1 MMQVIKRDGKHET
14 ISFDKI
20 TKRISDLCF
29 ELEHVDPLLIAK
41 DTINGIFDGIKT
53 VDLDILSADIC
64 ATKAHHH
71 PEYNKLG
78 GRILVSNIIKTTLE
92 KYIDV
97 VQQQYDA
104 GIISEDFYKFVS
116 SNEDEIQKM
125 FNYQRDYLFDYF
137 AIKTLERSYLF
148 KINGKIVERPQHM
161 WMRVAIQVHGLINQ
175 ENQLSL
181 LKETYDLLSTLYFT
195 HATPTLFN
203 SGTNKP
209 QLSSCYLFSCEDNL
223 EDIFKMIS
231 DVAKISKW
239 AGGIGLSLS
248 TIRAKGSMIKGT
260 NGKSE
265 GIIPLCK
272 TLEMVGRYINQ
283 GGKRQGSIACFCKDT
298 EIFTINEGVKKI
310 QDIKLGDLVVTHKN
324 RVRPVKQFHEN
335 LLGDRKIYKLEVEK
349 NKDVYVTGNH
359 KFWSFHTKKYKD
371 NKLSVGWNSI
381 EELKNIM
388 DSKETTRQSCYISYP
403 SDNGLE
409 NKNNKIDVLDYKNI
423 ILNEQVKELEIIDE
437 KVIAISKSGNKKIAK
452 SQSVNRFWNITEDF
466 ANLIG
471 IWLGD
476 GHIKKCNGKILGIGF
491 TVYKH
496 NINELNYIIKN
507 CQEIFGCNI
516 TQYKSKNNNCINV
529 QVNSHMIGA
538 IFMELFGSGFG
549 GKKLANMCFEWSK
562 KMIYCLM
569 AGLITTDGHI
579 TKKCNVTL
587 SLSNQKLMN
596 ELYHLC
602 RNTGIDVSFVKCNLQ
617 KGQTTESYTMSIP
630 LIKEILDNTYKY
642 YTDDRYQKC
651 YERIENEK
659 DKKIDTFLKIISITE
674 TDRKDEFVYTL
685 GVEEDHSYTV
695 EGLLAQNC
703 YLEPWHADIYAF
715 IELRK
720 NTGDENLRSRDLFI
734 ALWVPD
740 LFMKRVHEDGDW
752 TLMCPDE
759 CKGLVDSYGEEFEQL
774 YTSYEKDNKGR
785 KKVKARDLWNHILE
799 SQIETGMPY
808 ISYKDTVNR
817 KSMQKQLGVIRNSN
831 LCVAPETMILT
842 KEGYYPIQ
850 SLENKEV
857 KVWNGF
863 EYSDTTIYKTGE
875 NQSLV
880 TVTFSNGSSLDCTP
894 YHKFYI
900 DNGGINADLVKAED
914 LKKGMKLI
922 DCKFPVITD
931 CNENDEKEDVPILAC
946 HSVKLK
952 WLEKLF
958 DTIGFIDNNGYQLS
972 SPDST
977 FIENVKYLLQTLG
990 CNPHSKVSS
999 FSSIYCLQVSNPDML
1014 FLTSL
1019 GFRTNLFKVSNIQS
1033 ENNSKSV
1040 FVNTV
1045 TNNGRISDTYC
1056 FTEHKRGMG
1065 IFNGVLTGQCNEI
1078 ALFSNKDNYAVCF
1091 TGDTQI
1097 LTENGY
1103 KCIKDCDNEKVL
1115 SYFDNDTSM
1124 VHKEQFISAK
1134 LIDNGE
1140 KDVYEL
1146 KCTGTKPIK
1155 VTGNH
1160 LFAVYNGTIRNN
1172 KGVVKRNFEWK
1183 KAIELSYTDKILL
1196 PKTNVLPTYV
1206 IDNSVNEDYLTI
1218 GWMLGDGW
1226 QHKSKKHN
1234 TEIYG
1239 VCFGP
1244 TDIYARDRVI
1254 KKLNEWKDN
1263 CDIHKNGHKKT
1274 TEYTID
1280 KRTGVYSWASSKQEF
1295 IKNIKDNFGLECK
1308 NAHYKIVPEKIKNSS
1323 PKEQASFLSGLFS
1336 ADGSV
1341 YILDKTFYINLS
1353 SASETLLYDVK
1364 NMLKCFGIDSRVV
1377 YSSVKNNTNIQG
1389 KLTIEKTDSI
1399 NNYYKYINF
1408 ELSLQKSEKLKYGL
1422 ETIKKID
1429 KYVEYCKLK
1438 SLTYIGKE
1446 KVYDL
1451 NVPNTHNFIAEGFV
1465 VHNCNLVSICL
1476 PRFVE
1481 NGVFNFEKLQ
1491 QVAGVATRNLN
1502 NVIDVNFYPTPE
1514 TRKTNFDNRPIG
1526 IGIQGQADVYCML
1539 GLPFGSDEARLLS
1552 RRIFENIY
1560 YGCVNMS
1567 IQLAKEKGPYESYKD
1582 SPHSHGLLQFDLHDN
1597 VNLTLDWTDLKK
1609 EMALYGIRN
1618 SLLTALM
1625 PTASTSQIMSN
1636 NECFEP
1642 YTSNIYLRKTLAGE
1656 FTVVNQ
1662 HLISDLQKLGL
1673 WNEKVYE
1680 EILYDNGSVQKVKS
1694 IPDHIKQVYKTA
1706 FELKITDMLKQAVER
1721 GPFVD
1726 HMQSMNLF
1734 MAKPDFNLLN
1744 SSHFYSWKNGLK
1756 TGMYYLRTQPAV
1768 DAVKF
1773 GLDPNSILRIKDD
1786 RKQILKDAGV
1796 AEGACPRDPYLRAIC
1811 ESCSS

>member
-1 MMQVIKRDGKHET
+1 MQVIKRDGKHET

-20 TKRISDLCF
+20 TKRIGDLCF
-29 ELEHVDPLLIAK
+29 GLEHVDPLLIAK

-104 GIISEDFYKFVS
+104 GIVSEEFHTFVS
-116 SNEDEIQKM
+116 TNEDDIQKM

-161 WMRVAIQVHGLINQ
+161 WMRVAIQIHGLINQ

-181 LKETYDLLSTLYFT
+181 LKETYDLLSTLHFT

-203 SGTNKP
+203 SGTKKP

-248 TIRAKGSMIKGT
+248 TIRSKGSMIKGT

-283 GGKRQGSIACFCKDT
+283 GGKRQGSIST
-298 EIFTINEGVKKI
+298 
-310 QDIKLGDLVVTHKN
+310 
-324 RVRPVKQFHEN
+324 
-335 LLGDRKIYKLEVEK
+335 
-349 NKDVYVTGNH
+349 
-359 KFWSFHTKKYKD
+359 
-371 NKLSVGWNSI
+371 
-381 EELKNIM
+381 
-388 DSKETTRQSCYISYP
+388 
-403 SDNGLE
+403 
-409 NKNNKIDVLDYKNI
+409 
-423 ILNEQVKELEIIDE
+423 
-437 KVIAISKSGNKKIAK
+437 
-452 SQSVNRFWNITEDF
+452 
-466 ANLIG
+466 
-471 IWLGD
+471 
-476 GHIKKCNGKILGIGF
+476 
-491 TVYKH
+491 
-496 NINELNYIIKN
+496 
-507 CQEIFGCNI
+507 
-516 TQYKSKNNNCINV
+516 
-529 QVNSHMIGA
+529 
-538 IFMELFGSGFG
+538 
-549 GKKLANMCFEWSK
+549 
-562 KMIYCLM
+562 
-569 AGLITTDGHI
+569 
-579 TKKCNVTL
+579 
-587 SLSNQKLMN
+587 
-596 ELYHLC
+596 
-602 RNTGIDVSFVKCNLQ
+602 
-617 KGQTTESYTMSIP
+617 
-630 LIKEILDNTYKY
+630 
-642 YTDDRYQKC
+642 
-651 YERIENEK
+651 
-659 DKKIDTFLKIISITE
+659 
-674 TDRKDEFVYTL
+674 
-685 GVEEDHSYTV
+685 
-695 EGLLAQNC
+695 

-720 NTGDENLRSRDLFI
+720 NTGDENLRSRDLFL

-740 LFMKRVHEDGDW
+740 LFMKRVQEDGDW

-785 KKVKARDLWNHILE
+785 KTVKARDLWNHILE
-799 SQIETGMPY
+799 NQIETGMPY

-842 KEGYYPIQ
+842 NEGYYPIQ

-863 EYSDTTIYKTGE
+863 EFSDTTIYKTGE

-880 TVTFSNGSSLDCTP
+880 SVTFSNGSSLDCTP

-914 LKKGMKLI
+914 LKQGMKLI
-922 DCKFPVITD
+922 DCKFPVITN
-931 CNENDEKEDVPILAC
+931 CNEIDEKEEVPILAC

-958 DTIGFIDNNGYQLS
+958 DTIGFIDNNGYQIS

-1019 GFRTNLFKVSNIQS
+1019 GFRTNLFKVSSIQS

-1040 FVNTV
+1040 YVNTV
-1045 TNNGRISDTYC
+1045 TNTGRTSDTYC

-1078 ALFSNKDNYAVCF
+1078 ALFSNKDNYAVC
-1091 TGDTQI
+1091 
-1097 LTENGY
+1097 
-1103 KCIKDCDNEKVL
+1103 
-1115 SYFDNDTSM
+1115 
-1124 VHKEQFISAK
+1124 
-1134 LIDNGE
+1134 
-1140 KDVYEL
+1140 
-1146 KCTGTKPIK
+1146 
-1155 VTGNH
+1155 
-1160 LFAVYNGTIRNN
+1160 
-1172 KGVVKRNFEWK
+1172 
-1183 KAIELSYTDKILL
+1183 
-1196 PKTNVLPTYV
+1196 
-1206 IDNSVNEDYLTI
+1206 
-1218 GWMLGDGW
+1218 
-1226 QHKSKKHN
+1226 
-1234 TEIYG
+1234 
-1239 VCFGP
+1239 
-1244 TDIYARDRVI
+1244 
-1254 KKLNEWKDN
+1254 
-1263 CDIHKNGHKKT
+1263 
-1274 TEYTID
+1274 
-1280 KRTGVYSWASSKQEF
+1280 
-1295 IKNIKDNFGLECK
+1295 
-1308 NAHYKIVPEKIKNSS
+1308 
-1323 PKEQASFLSGLFS
+1323 
-1336 ADGSV
+1336 
-1341 YILDKTFYINLS
+1341 
-1353 SASETLLYDVK
+1353 
-1364 NMLKCFGIDSRVV
+1364 
-1377 YSSVKNNTNIQG
+1377 
-1389 KLTIEKTDSI
+1389 
-1399 NNYYKYINF
+1399 
-1408 ELSLQKSEKLKYGL
+1408 
-1422 ETIKKID
+1422 
-1429 KYVEYCKLK
+1429 
-1438 SLTYIGKE
+1438 
-1446 KVYDL
+1446 
-1451 NVPNTHNFIAEGFV
+1451 
-1465 VHNCNLVSICL
+1465 NLVSICL

-1491 QVAGVATRNLN
+1491 YVAGVATRNLN

-1514 TRKTNFDNRPIG
+1514 TRKTNFANRPIG
-1526 IGIQGQADVYCML
+1526 IGIQGQADVYCLL
-1539 GLPFGSDEARLLS
+1539 GLAYSSDEARLLS

-1560 YGCVNMS
+1560 YGSVQMS

-1582 SPHSHGLLQFDLHDN
+1582 SPHSKGLLQFDLHDN
-1597 VNLTLDWTDLKK
+1597 VNLTLDWTDIKK

-1694 IPDHIKQVYKTA
+1694 IPDHIKQIYKTA
-1706 FELKITDMLKQAVER
+1706 FELKMTDMLKQAVER
-1721 GPFVD
+1721 GPFID

-1773 GLDPNSILRIKDD
+1773 GLDPTSILRIKDD

-1796 AEGACPRDPYLRAIC
+1796 AEGSCPRDPYLRAIC

>member
-1 MMQVIKRDGKHET
+1 MQVIKRDGKHET

-29 ELEHVDPLLIAK
+29 GLEHVDPLLIAK

-78 GRILVSNIIKTTLE
+78 GRILVSNVIKTTLE

-116 SNEDEIQKM
+116 TNEDEIQKM
-125 FNYQRDYLFDYF
+125 FDYQRDYLFDYF

-161 WMRVAIQVHGLINQ
+161 WMRVAIQIHGLINQ

-248 TIRAKGSMIKGT
+248 NIRAKGSMIKGT

-283 GGKRQGSIACFCKDT
+283 GGKRQGSIAC
-298 EIFTINEGVKKI
+298 
-310 QDIKLGDLVVTHKN
+310 
-324 RVRPVKQFHEN
+324 
-335 LLGDRKIYKLEVEK
+335 
-349 NKDVYVTGNH
+349 
-359 KFWSFHTKKYKD
+359 
-371 NKLSVGWNSI
+371 
-381 EELKNIM
+381 
-388 DSKETTRQSCYISYP
+388 
-403 SDNGLE
+403 
-409 NKNNKIDVLDYKNI
+409 
-423 ILNEQVKELEIIDE
+423 
-437 KVIAISKSGNKKIAK
+437 
-452 SQSVNRFWNITEDF
+452 
-466 ANLIG
+466 
-471 IWLGD
+471 
-476 GHIKKCNGKILGIGF
+476 
-491 TVYKH
+491 
-496 NINELNYIIKN
+496 
-507 CQEIFGCNI
+507 
-516 TQYKSKNNNCINV
+516 
-529 QVNSHMIGA
+529 
-538 IFMELFGSGFG
+538 
-549 GKKLANMCFEWSK
+549 
-562 KMIYCLM
+562 
-569 AGLITTDGHI
+569 
-579 TKKCNVTL
+579 
-587 SLSNQKLMN
+587 
-596 ELYHLC
+596 
-602 RNTGIDVSFVKCNLQ
+602 
-617 KGQTTESYTMSIP
+617 
-630 LIKEILDNTYKY
+630 
-642 YTDDRYQKC
+642 
-651 YERIENEK
+651 
-659 DKKIDTFLKIISITE
+659 
-674 TDRKDEFVYTL
+674 
-685 GVEEDHSYTV
+685 
-695 EGLLAQNC
+695 
-703 YLEPWHADIYAF
+703 YLEPFHPDIYAF

-720 NTGDENLRSRDLFI
+720 NTGDENLRSRDLFL

-740 LFMKRVHEDGDW
+740 LFMKRVQEDADW

-774 YTSYEKDNKGR
+774 YTSYEKANKGR
-785 KKVKARDLWNHILE
+785 KTVKARDLWNHILE

-817 KSMQKQLGVIRNSN
+817 KSMQKHLGVIRNSN

-931 CNENDEKEDVPILAC
+931 CNENDEKKDVPILAC

-1014 FLTSL
+1014 FLISL
-1019 GFRTNLFKVSNIQS
+1019 GFRTNLFKVSNIKS

-1040 FVNTV
+1040 FVNSV
-1045 TNNGRISDTYC
+1045 TNNGRVSDTYC

-1226 QHKSKKHN
+1226 QHKNKKHN

-1263 CDIHKNGHKKT
+1263 CDVHKNGHKKT

-1308 NAHYKIVPEKIKNSS
+1308 TAHYKIVPEKIKNSS

-1353 SASETLLYDVK
+1353 SSSETLLYDVK

-1377 YSSVKNNTNIQG
+1377 YSSVKNNTNTQG

-1514 TRKTNFDNRPIG
+1514 TRKTNFANRPIG
-1526 IGIQGQADVYCML
+1526 IGIQGQADVYCLL
-1539 GLPFGSDEARLLS
+1539 GLAYSSDEARLLS

-1560 YGCVNMS
+1560 YGSVQMS

-1582 SPHSHGLLQFDLHDN
+1582 SPHSKGLLQFDLHDN
-1597 VNLTLDWTDLKK
+1597 VNLTLDWTDIKK

-1694 IPDHIKQVYKTA
+1694 IPDHIKQIYKTA
-1706 FELKITDMLKQAVER
+1706 FELKMTDMLKQAVER
-1721 GPFVD
+1721 GPFID

>member
-20 TKRISDLCF
+20 TKRIGDLCF
-29 ELEHVDPLLIAK
+29 GLEHVDPLLIAK

-104 GIISEDFYKFVS
+104 GIVSEEFHTFVS
-116 SNEDEIQKM
+116 TNEDEIQKM

-161 WMRVAIQVHGLINQ
+161 WMRVAIQIHGLINQ

-203 SGTNKP
+203 SGTKKP

-248 TIRAKGSMIKGT
+248 TIRSKGSMIKGT

-283 GGKRQGSIACFCKDT
+283 GGKRQGSIST
-298 EIFTINEGVKKI
+298 
-310 QDIKLGDLVVTHKN
+310 
-324 RVRPVKQFHEN
+324 
-335 LLGDRKIYKLEVEK
+335 
-349 NKDVYVTGNH
+349 
-359 KFWSFHTKKYKD
+359 
-371 NKLSVGWNSI
+371 
-381 EELKNIM
+381 
-388 DSKETTRQSCYISYP
+388 
-403 SDNGLE
+403 
-409 NKNNKIDVLDYKNI
+409 
-423 ILNEQVKELEIIDE
+423 
-437 KVIAISKSGNKKIAK
+437 
-452 SQSVNRFWNITEDF
+452 
-466 ANLIG
+466 
-471 IWLGD
+471 
-476 GHIKKCNGKILGIGF
+476 
-491 TVYKH
+491 
-496 NINELNYIIKN
+496 
-507 CQEIFGCNI
+507 
-516 TQYKSKNNNCINV
+516 
-529 QVNSHMIGA
+529 
-538 IFMELFGSGFG
+538 
-549 GKKLANMCFEWSK
+549 
-562 KMIYCLM
+562 
-569 AGLITTDGHI
+569 
-579 TKKCNVTL
+579 
-587 SLSNQKLMN
+587 
-596 ELYHLC
+596 
-602 RNTGIDVSFVKCNLQ
+602 
-617 KGQTTESYTMSIP
+617 
-630 LIKEILDNTYKY
+630 
-642 YTDDRYQKC
+642 
-651 YERIENEK
+651 
-659 DKKIDTFLKIISITE
+659 
-674 TDRKDEFVYTL
+674 
-685 GVEEDHSYTV
+685 
-695 EGLLAQNC
+695 

-720 NTGDENLRSRDLFI
+720 NTGDENLRSRDLFL

-740 LFMKRVHEDGDW
+740 LFMKRVQEDGDW

-785 KKVKARDLWNHILE
+785 KTVKARDLWNHILE
-799 SQIETGMPY
+799 NQIETGMPY

-842 KEGYYPIQ
+842 NEGYYPIQ

-863 EYSDTTIYKTGE
+863 EFSDTTIYKTGE

-880 TVTFSNGSSLDCTP
+880 SVTFSNGSSLDCTP

-914 LKKGMKLI
+914 LKQGMKLI

-931 CNENDEKEDVPILAC
+931 CNETDEKEDVPILAC

-958 DTIGFIDNNGYQLS
+958 DAIGFIDNNGYQIS

-1019 GFRTNLFKVSNIQS
+1019 GFRTNLFKVSSIQS

-1040 FVNTV
+1040 YVNTI
-1045 TNNGRISDTYC
+1045 TNTGRTSDTYC

-1124 VHKEQFISAK
+1124 VHKEQFVSAK

-1160 LFAVYNGTIRNN
+1160 LFAVYNGT
-1172 KGVVKRNFEWK
+1172 KQLYEWK
-1183 KAIELSYTDKILL
+1183 KAIDLSFSDKILL
-1196 PKTNVLPTYV
+1196 H
-1206 IDNSVNEDYLTI
+1206 ISNSI
-1218 GWMLGDGW
+1218 
-1226 QHKSKKHN
+1226 Q
-1234 TEIYG
+1234 
-1239 VCFGP
+1239 
-1244 TDIYARDRVI
+1244 
-1254 KKLNEWKDN
+1254 
-1263 CDIHKNGHKKT
+1263 KN
-1274 TEYTID
+1274 
-1280 KRTGVYSWASSKQEF
+1280 F
-1295 IKNIKDNFGLECK
+1295 CK
-1308 NAHYKIVPEKIKNSS
+1308 FVPGRQK
-1323 PKEQASFLSGLFS
+1323 
-1336 ADGSV
+1336 
-1341 YILDKTFYINLS
+1341 
-1353 SASETLLYDVK
+1353 
-1364 NMLKCFGIDSRVV
+1364 
-1377 YSSVKNNTNIQG
+1377 
-1389 KLTIEKTDSI
+1389 EKTI
-1399 NNYYKYINF
+1399 VKTHT
-1408 ELSLQKSEKLKYGL
+1408 Q
-1422 ETIKKID
+1422 ID
-1429 KYVEYCKLK
+1429 
-1438 SLTYIGKE
+1438 G
-1446 KVYDL
+1446 
-1451 NVPNTHNFIAEGFV
+1451 
-1465 VHNCNLVSICL
+1465 
-1476 PRFVE
+1476 
-1481 NGVFNFEKLQ
+1481 
-1491 QVAGVATRNLN
+1491 
-1502 NVIDVNFYPTPE
+1502 
-1514 TRKTNFDNRPIG
+1514 
-1526 IGIQGQADVYCML
+1526 
-1539 GLPFGSDEARLLS
+1539 
-1552 RRIFENIY
+1552 
-1560 YGCVNMS
+1560 
-1567 IQLAKEKGPYESYKD
+1567 
-1582 SPHSHGLLQFDLHDN
+1582 
-1597 VNLTLDWTDLKK
+1597 
-1609 EMALYGIRN
+1609 
-1618 SLLTALM
+1618 
-1625 PTASTSQIMSN
+1625 
-1636 NECFEP
+1636 
-1642 YTSNIYLRKTLAGE
+1642 
-1656 FTVVNQ
+1656 
-1662 HLISDLQKLGL
+1662 
-1673 WNEKVYE
+1673 
-1680 EILYDNGSVQKVKS
+1680 
-1694 IPDHIKQVYKTA
+1694 
-1706 FELKITDMLKQAVER
+1706 
-1721 GPFVD
+1721 
-1726 HMQSMNLF
+1726 
-1734 MAKPDFNLLN
+1734 
-1744 SSHFYSWKNGLK
+1744 
-1756 TGMYYLRTQPAV
+1756 
-1768 DAVKF
+1768 
-1773 GLDPNSILRIKDD
+1773 
-1786 RKQILKDAGV
+1786 
-1796 AEGACPRDPYLRAIC
+1796 
-1811 ESCSS
+1811 

>member
-29 ELEHVDPLLIAK
+29 GLENVDPLLIAK

-92 KYIDV
+92 KYSDV

-104 GIISEDFYKFVS
+104 GIVSEEFYKFVS
-116 SNEDEIQKM
+116 SNEEEIQQM
-125 FNYQRDYLFDYF
+125 FDYQRDYLFDYF

-203 SGTNKP
+203 SGTKKP

-248 TIRAKGSMIKGT
+248 NIRAKGSVIKGT

-283 GGKRQGSIACFCKDT
+283 GGKRQGSIAC
-298 EIFTINEGVKKI
+298 
-310 QDIKLGDLVVTHKN
+310 
-324 RVRPVKQFHEN
+324 
-335 LLGDRKIYKLEVEK
+335 
-349 NKDVYVTGNH
+349 
-359 KFWSFHTKKYKD
+359 
-371 NKLSVGWNSI
+371 
-381 EELKNIM
+381 
-388 DSKETTRQSCYISYP
+388 
-403 SDNGLE
+403 
-409 NKNNKIDVLDYKNI
+409 
-423 ILNEQVKELEIIDE
+423 
-437 KVIAISKSGNKKIAK
+437 
-452 SQSVNRFWNITEDF
+452 
-466 ANLIG
+466 
-471 IWLGD
+471 
-476 GHIKKCNGKILGIGF
+476 
-491 TVYKH
+491 
-496 NINELNYIIKN
+496 
-507 CQEIFGCNI
+507 
-516 TQYKSKNNNCINV
+516 
-529 QVNSHMIGA
+529 
-538 IFMELFGSGFG
+538 
-549 GKKLANMCFEWSK
+549 
-562 KMIYCLM
+562 
-569 AGLITTDGHI
+569 
-579 TKKCNVTL
+579 
-587 SLSNQKLMN
+587 
-596 ELYHLC
+596 
-602 RNTGIDVSFVKCNLQ
+602 
-617 KGQTTESYTMSIP
+617 
-630 LIKEILDNTYKY
+630 
-642 YTDDRYQKC
+642 
-651 YERIENEK
+651 
-659 DKKIDTFLKIISITE
+659 
-674 TDRKDEFVYTL
+674 
-685 GVEEDHSYTV
+685 
-695 EGLLAQNC
+695 
-703 YLEPWHADIYAF
+703 YLEPFHPDIYAF

-720 NTGDENLRSRDLFI
+720 NTGDENLRARDLFI

-740 LFMKRVHEDGDW
+740 LFMKRVQEDGDW

-759 CKGLVDSYGEEFEQL
+759 CKGLVDSYGEEFEEL
-774 YTSYEKDNKGR
+774 YTSYEKANKGR
-785 KKVKARDLWNHILE
+785 KTVKARDLWNHILE
-799 SQIETGMPY
+799 NQIETGMPY

-817 KSMQKQLGVIRNSN
+817 KSMQKHLGVIRNSN

-842 KEGYYPIQ
+842 KKGYYPIQ
-850 SLENKEV
+850 SLENQEV

-863 EYSDTTIYKTGE
+863 EFSDTTVFKTGE

-900 DNGGINADLVKAED
+900 DNGNSFDKIEAQDLRE
-914 LKKGMKLI
+914 GMKLI
-922 DCKFPVITD
+922 NYNYPIITESD
-931 CNENDEKEDVPILAC
+931 HTEYKSDDVPILADI
-946 HSVKLK
+946 SFKIK
-952 WLEKLF
+952 WLGELF
-958 DTIGFIDNNGYQLS
+958 DTIGFIDNNGYQVS
-972 SPDST
+972 SPNHD
-977 FIENVKYLLQTLG
+977 FLEKVKYMLQTLG
-990 CNPHSKVSS
+990 CNPHTKVNKL
-999 FSSIYCLQVSNPDML
+999 SSIYCLEVSNPNIS
-1014 FLTSL
+1014 FLYML
-1019 GFRTNLFKVSNIQS
+1019 GFHTKLFKVSTIQK
-1033 ENNSKSV
+1033 EDNSK
-1040 FVNTV
+1040 FIYVNSV
-1045 TNNGRISDTYC
+1045 TNNGRVSDTYC
-1056 FTEHKRGMG
+1056 FTESKRGMG

-1078 ALFSNKDNYAVCF
+1078 ALFSNKDNIAVCF

-1124 VHKEQFISAK
+1124 IHKEQFVTAK

-1140 KDVYEL
+1140 KDIYEL

-1160 LFAVYNGTIRNN
+1160 LFAVYNRT
-1172 KGVVKRNFEWK
+1172 KQLYEWK
-1183 KAIELSYTDKILL
+1183 KAIDLSFTDKILL
-1196 PKTNVLPTYV
+1196 H
-1206 IDNSVNEDYLTI
+1206 ISNSI
-1218 GWMLGDGW
+1218 
-1226 QHKSKKHN
+1226 Q
-1234 TEIYG
+1234 
-1239 VCFGP
+1239 
-1244 TDIYARDRVI
+1244 
-1254 KKLNEWKDN
+1254 
-1263 CDIHKNGHKKT
+1263 KN
-1274 TEYTID
+1274 
-1280 KRTGVYSWASSKQEF
+1280 F
-1295 IKNIKDNFGLECK
+1295 
-1308 NAHYKIVPEKIKNSS
+1308 
-1323 PKEQASFLSGLFS
+1323 
-1336 ADGSV
+1336 
-1341 YILDKTFYINLS
+1341 
-1353 SASETLLYDVK
+1353 
-1364 NMLKCFGIDSRVV
+1364 
-1377 YSSVKNNTNIQG
+1377 
-1389 KLTIEKTDSI
+1389 
-1399 NNYYKYINF
+1399 
-1408 ELSLQKSEKLKYGL
+1408 
-1422 ETIKKID
+1422 
-1429 KYVEYCKLK
+1429 CKLK
-1438 SLTYIGKE
+1438 SFTYIGKE

-1476 PRFVE
+1476 PQFVE

-1491 QVAGVATRNLN
+1491 HVAGVATRNLN
-1502 NVIDVNFYPTPE
+1502 NVIDGNYYPTPE
-1514 TRKTNFDNRPIG
+1514 TRKTNFENRPIG
-1526 IGIQGQADVYCML
+1526 IGIQGQANVFCLL
-1539 GLPFGSDEARLLS
+1539 GLAYSSEEARLLS

-1560 YGCVNMS
+1560 YGSVQMS

-1582 SPHSHGLLQFDLHDN
+1582 SPHSKGLLQFDLHDN

-1694 IPDHIKQVYKTA
+1694 IPDHIKQIYKTA

-1721 GPFVD
+1721 GPFID

-1773 GLDPNSILRIKDD
+1773 GLDPSSILRIKDD

-1796 AEGACPRDPYLRAIC
+1796 AEGVCPRDAYLRAIC